1 MTPSFSLFN
10 HSFDSLGEAAN
21 YLGVGMPALDS
32 GFQSH
37 SFGAGPTGSADNDNA
52 AVPMLPSPA
61 IDQNASFGPGG
72 LSQQILGGSA
82 SGGMLTFG
90 MSPENSFGNGPPSSG
105 SQRRRGN
112 MMLLADDGR
121 AQSPTQLL
129 GMYPSYSGGYGAQ
142 PGPQAP
148 FRPRGGN
155 GPAQPLNAGSF
166 GPSMSQS
173 YTRSFD
179 GMPPGMFPGPMAPL
193 RTIEHPNGAMSFYPF
208 LRRNRAAFIKCT
220 FLLPGLKAALLES
233 PLSDMDVTGALGG
246 KKPGKGNKDQAVSIL
261 YLSLMFIVTAN
272 AF

>member
-37 SFGAGPTGSADNDNA
+37 SFGAGPTGSGDNENA
-52 AVPMLPSPA
+52 AVPMLPSA
-61 IDQNASFGPGG
+61 IDGNASFGVVT
-72 LSQQILGGSA
+72 QQILASS

-112 MMLLADDGR
+112 MMILADDGR
-121 AQSPTQLL
+121 AQSPTQVLN
-129 GMYPSYSGGYGAQ
+129 MYPTYSGGYGAQ
-142 PGPQAP
+142 PPALQAP

-155 GPAQPLNAGSF
+155 GPAQPLGAGSF
-166 GPSMSQS
+166 GPSMSMSQS

-179 GMPPGMFPGPMAPL
+179 GMPPAMYSGPMAPL
-193 RTIEHPNGAMSFYPF
+193 RTIEHPDGALSFYPF
-208 LRRNRAAFIKCT
+208 LRRNKAAFIKCT

-233 PLSDMDVTGALGG
+233 PLSETTLSMDVAGSGGG
-246 KKPGKGNKDQAVSIL
+246 KKASKGSKKDQSVSNPSA
-261 YLSLMFIVTAN
+261 YH
-272 AF
+272 